1 MKRSKFNVSKMWND
15 KNATYCAAHDTQ
27 GIYGQF
33 GNVEGNAFTIES
45 EE

>member
-15 KNATYCAAHDTQ
+15 KNALTTAQDME